1 MPSARMAGESEREFQ
16 MTQRPGQQLRRHA
29 VRALYVLRRML
40 MSREA
45 VLIVLI
51 LIIGTCS
58 PRMTP
63 WQQVQE
69 SGVLRLITYSGPT
82 TYYTA
87 AYGPSGFDYAVA
99 KRFADSLGVELKV
112 VEVESPAEVIE
123 KLRGGAG
130 HIGGGLTVTPKR
142 SELVHFGPPLH
153 QIAAQLVYRE
163 GTAPPTSLSDL
174 QGVLEV
180 VPGSSAAELLAQAA
194 DTHGEFDWV
203 ESEVA
208 SSEELLYKVAAGE
221 IDYTVAYSHLIS
233 MVRRYQ
239 PQLKVAFDIA
249 AGRELAWAFPPGGDE
264 QFYQQALRF
273 IEELRASGELGKLI
287 QGEFASGVPGGAFVG
302 GNIFAQHV
310 KTRLPRYE
318 STFKS
323 SAEKYGLDWRLVAA
337 VGYQESH
344 WEPLATSPTG
354 VRGLMMLTN
363 QTARHLGVTNRL
375 DPFQSING
383 GAKYLRELIDKM
395 PEDVQEPDR
404 TWLALATYN
413 MGYAHLLDIRQVVR
427 QRGGDPARWLDIKQH
442 LPLLMQPAVFRK
454 LKYGY
459 ARGREAQQYVG
470 NVRNYYDIL
479 RWMTEGKEGE
489 LPEGVDEE
497 EVERAL
503 DAAERALEINSPI
516 L

>member
-1 MPSARMAGESEREFQ
+1 
-16 MTQRPGQQLRRHA
+16 
-29 VRALYVLRRML
+29 ML
-40 MSREA
+40 LSREA
-45 VLIVLI
+45 VLVVLVLI
-51 LIIGTCS
+51 VGTCS
-58 PRMTP
+58 PRLTS
-63 WQQVQE
+63 WQQVTQ

-99 KRFADSLGVELKV
+99 KRFADSLGVELEV
-112 VEVESPAEVIE
+112 VEVEGPAQVIE

-142 SELVHFGPPLH
+142 SELVRFGPPLH
-153 QIAAQLVYRE
+153 HIAAQLVYRE
-163 GTAPPTSLSDL
+163 GRHKPASLADL
-174 QGVLEV
+174 QGGVLEV
-180 VPGSSAAELLAQAA
+180 VPGSSAAELLAQAEGKH
-194 DTHGEFDWV
+194 DELEWV
-203 ESEVA
+203 ESEYVD
-208 SSEELLYKVAAGE
+208 SEELLYKVAAGE

-239 PQLKVAFDIA
+239 PQLKVAFDV
-249 AGRELAWAFPPGGDE
+249 AGARPLAWGFPEDGDE
-264 QFYQQALRF
+264 QLYQRALSF
-273 IEELRASGELGKLI
+273 IEELRASGELAKLV
-287 QGEFASGVPGGAFVG
+287 QGEFSAGVPGGAFVG
-302 GNIFAQHV
+302 GQIFAQHV

-323 SAEKYGLDWRLVAA
+323 SAEKYGLDWRLLAA

-375 DPFQSING
+375 DPFQSIHG

-395 PEDVQEPDR
+395 PEDVAEPDR

-413 MGYAHLLDIRQVVR
+413 MGYAHLLDIREVVR
-427 QRGGDPARWLDIKQH
+427 ARGGDPNRWLDVREH

-470 NVRNYYDIL
+470 NVRDYYDIL

>member
-1 MPSARMAGESEREFQ
+1 MKRDETPSQTAWRL
-16 MTQRPGQQLRRHA
+16 PGL
-29 VRALYVLRRML
+29 ALTVLRRML
-40 MSREA
+40 LSREA

-58 PRMTP
+58 PKLTP
-63 WQQVQE
+63 WEQLQQ
-69 SGVLRLITYSGPT
+69 SGTLRLITYGGPT
-82 TYYTA
+82 TYYLA
-87 AYGPSGFDYAVA
+87 AYGPTGFDYSLAR
-99 KRFADSLGVELKV
+99 RFADSLGVEL
-112 VEVESPAEVIE
+112 EVLEVNGPAEVIT

-130 HIGGGLTVTPKR
+130 HIGGGLTITPNR
-142 SELVHFGPPLH
+142 SERVRFGPPLYH
-153 QIAAQLVYRE
+153 IAAQLVYRE
-163 GTAPPTSLSDL
+163 GKPAPASLAEL
-174 QGVLEV
+174 EGVLEV
-180 VPGSSAAELLAQAA
+180 VPGSSAAELLEQAS
-194 DTHGEFDWV
+194 DQHHELDWV
-203 ESEVA
+203 ENELA
-208 SSEELLYKVAAGE
+208 DSEELLYKVASGA

-233 MVRRYQ
+233 LVRRYQ
-239 PQLKVAFDIA
+239 PQLKVAFDVA
-249 AGRELAWAFPPGGDE
+249 AGQQLAWAFAPGGDE
-264 QFYQQALRF
+264 TLYQRAVGFL
-273 IEELRASGELGKLI
+273 EELRASGELDKLI
-287 QGEFASGVPGGAFVG
+287 EGEFSARTGGAFVG
-302 GNIFAQHV
+302 ASTFAKHV

-318 STFKS
+318 STFKNAA
-323 SAEKYGLDWRLVAA
+323 SAHKLDWRLVAA

-383 GAKYLRELIDKM
+383 GALYLRELTDKM
-395 PEDVQEPDR
+395 PEEVQEPDR

-413 MGYAHLLDIRQVVR
+413 MGYAHLLDIREVVR
-427 QRGGDPARWLDIKQH
+427 QRGGDPNRWLDVRHH

-470 NVRNYYDIL
+470 NVRNYYEIL
-479 RWMTEGKEGE
+479 KWMTEGKEGQ

-497 EVERAL
+497 EVKRAL
-503 DAAERALEINSPI
+503 DAAERALEIDSPI

>member
-1 MPSARMAGESEREFQ
+1 MKWNPTPSQNVRRLL
-16 MTQRPGQQLRRHA
+16 GQTA
-29 VRALYVLRRML
+29 TVLRRML
-40 MSREA
+40 LSREA
-45 VLIVLI
+45 VLIVLV

-58 PRMTP
+58 PRLTS
-63 WQQVQE
+63 WDQVQE
-69 SGVLRLITYSGPT
+69 SGVLRLITYNGPT
-82 TYYTA
+82 TYYLA
-87 AYGPSGFDYAVA
+87 GYGPSGFDYAVA
-99 KRFADSLGVELKV
+99 KRFADSLGVELEV
-112 VEVESPAEVIE
+112 VEVMGPAEVIE

-130 HIGGGLTVTPKR
+130 EIGGGLSITPNF
-142 SELVHFGPPLH
+142 SEQVRFGPPLH
-153 QIAAQLVYRE
+153 NIAAQLVYRE
-163 GTAPPTSLSDL
+163 GTTPPASLAEVE
-174 QGVLEV
+174 GVLEI
-180 VPGSSAAELLAQAA
+180 VPGSSAAELLEQAA
-194 DTHGEFDWV
+194 DEHGEIDWV
-203 ESEVA
+203 ESEFA
-208 SSEELLYKVAAGE
+208 NSEELLYKVAAGE
-221 IDYTVAYSHLIS
+221 IDHTVAYSHLIS
-233 MVRRYQ
+233 IVRRYQ
-239 PQLKVAFDIA
+239 PRLKVAFDVA
-249 AGRELAWAFPPGGDE
+249 AQQQLAWAFAPNVDKTLYDKAVA
-264 QFYQQALRF
+264 FV
-273 IEELRASGELGKLI
+273 EELRTSGELAKLI
-287 QGEFASGVPGGAFVG
+287 EGEFSSGTVGGAFVG
-302 GNIFAQHV
+302 ASIFAQHV

-318 STFKS
+318 STFKH
-323 SAEKYGLDWRLVAA
+323 SAQKYQLDWRLVAA

-395 PEDVQEPDR
+395 PDDIQEPDR

-427 QRGGDPARWLDIKQH
+427 ERGGDPSRWLDVRQH

-459 ARGREAQQYVG
+459 ARGRESQQYVG

-479 RWMTEGKEGE
+479 RWMTEGQEGQ

-503 DAAERALEINSPI
+503 DAVERALEINSPI